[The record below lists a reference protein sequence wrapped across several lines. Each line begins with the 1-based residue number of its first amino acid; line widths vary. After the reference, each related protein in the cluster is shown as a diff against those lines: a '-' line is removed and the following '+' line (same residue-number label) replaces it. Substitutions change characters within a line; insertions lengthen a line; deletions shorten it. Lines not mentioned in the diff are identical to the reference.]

1 MIKIIYSIIITLCI
15 LSTTL
20 FAQDK
25 QDEII
30 AVWDADESKIEIYKV
45 DERYIG
51 NPINSEGQRILEVE
65 VLNLEFKKD
74 KWVGKIYSKK
84 RDRLLNVECEVKGDK
99 LVLKVKARFT
109 SKTFEWTKVK

>member
-1 MIKIIYSIIITLCI
+1 MIKIIYSTIVTICI
-15 LSTTL
+15 LSITL

-30 AVWDADESKIEIYKV
+30 AVWEADETKIEIYKV

-51 NPINSEGQRILEVE
+51 NPINSDGERILEIE
-65 VLNLEFKKD
+65 VLNLEFEKD

-99 LVLKVKARFT
+99 LLVKVKARFGSRT
-109 SKTFEWTKVK
+109 LEWPKVK